1 MSKLKSL
8 EELERIR
15 KSAKDKLDI
24 RTTAESED
32 RIIIRIGMATCGI
45 ASGARETMQAIIDEL
60 AKQNITN
67 VSVTQTGCMGSCAM
81 EPVVEVI
88 SKDIP
93 SVIYGHVDAK
103 KEFERE
109 LKIHTGETTEDNKYT
124 LSLCCFLCLF
134 WLCCLLWLLIYN
146 SIIF

>member
-8 EELERIR
+8 EELEQIR
-15 KSAKDKLDI
+15 QAAKEKLDL
-24 RTTAESED
+24 RTTAEAED
-32 RIIIRIGMATCGI
+32 KIMIRVGMATCGI

-67 VSVTQTGCMGSCAM
+67 VSVTQTGCMGSCAK
-81 EPVVEVI
+81 EPIVEVI

-103 KEFERE
+103 RGRE
-109 LKIHTGETTEDNKYT
+109 IVTEHIKHGR
-124 LSLCCFLCLF
+124 
-134 WLCCLLWLLIYN
+134 LLQNAIISN
-146 SIIF
+146 SFDK

>member
-1 MSKLKSL
+1 MGKLKSI

-15 KSAKDKLDI
+15 QAAKDKMDL
-24 RTTAESED
+24 RTIAESED

-67 VSVTQTGCMGSCAM
+67 VSVTQTGCMGSCAK

-103 KEFERE
+103 RGRE
-109 LKIHTGETTEDNKYT
+109 IVMEHIKNGR
-124 LSLCCFLCLF
+124 
-134 WLCCLLWLLIYN
+134 LLQNAIISN
-146 SIIF
+146 SFDK

>member
-1 MSKLKSL
+1 MGKLKSI

-15 KSAKDKLDI
+15 QAAKDKMDL
-24 RTTAESED
+24 RTIAETED
-32 RIIIRIGMATCGI
+32 RIIIRVGMATCGI

-67 VSVTQTGCMGSCAM
+67 VSVTQTGCMGSCAK

-103 KEFERE
+103 RGRE
-109 LKIHTGETTEDNKYT
+109 IVTEHIKNGH
-124 LSLCCFLCLF
+124 
-134 WLCCLLWLLIYN
+134 LLQNAIISN
-146 SIIF
+146 SFDQ

>member
-1 MSKLKSL
+1 MGKLKSI

-15 KSAKDKLDI
+15 QAAKDKMDL
-24 RTTAESED
+24 RTIAETED
-32 RIIIRIGMATCGI
+32 RIIIRVGMATCGI
-45 ASGARETMQAIIDEL
+45 ASGARETMQAIMDEL

-67 VSVTQTGCMGSCAM
+67 VSVTQTGCMGSCAK

-103 KEFERE
+103 RGRE
-109 LKIHTGETTEDNKYT
+109 IVTEHIKNGR
-124 LSLCCFLCLF
+124 
-134 WLCCLLWLLIYN
+134 LLQNAIISN
-146 SIIF
+146 SFDK

>member
-15 KSAKDKLDI
+15 QVAKDNMDL

-60 AKQNITN
+60 GKQDISN
-67 VSVTQTGCMGSCAM
+67 VSVTQTGCLGYCAE
-81 EPVVEVI
+81 EPVVEVV
-88 SKDIP
+88 SKEIP
-93 SVIYGHVDAK
+93 SVIYGHVTAERGREIV
-103 KEFERE
+103 KEHILHGR
-109 LKIHTGETTEDNKYT
+109 
-124 LSLCCFLCLF
+124 
-134 WLCCLLWLLIYN
+134 LLQKA
-146 SIIF
+146 IISKSFDR

>member
-1 MSKLKSL
+1 MGKLKSI

-15 KSAKDKLDI
+15 QAAKDKMDL
-24 RTTAESED
+24 RTIAESED
-32 RIIIRIGMATCGI
+32 RIIIRVGMATCGI

-67 VSVTQTGCMGSCAM
+67 VSVTQTGCMGSCAK

-93 SVIYGHVDAK
+93 SVIYGHVDARRG
-103 KEFERE
+103 RE
-109 LKIHTGETTEDNKYT
+109 IVMEHIKNGR
-124 LSLCCFLCLF
+124 
-134 WLCCLLWLLIYN
+134 LLQN
-146 SIIF
+146 AIISNTFDK

>member
-8 EELERIR
+8 EELEKIR
-15 KSAKDKLDI
+15 QAAKDKLDI

-32 RIIIRIGMATCGI
+32 KIIIRVGMATCGI
-45 ASGARETMQAIIDEL
+45 ASGARETMQAIMDEL
-60 AKQNITN
+60 AAQNITN

-81 EPVVEVI
+81 EPVVEVV

-103 KEFERE
+103 RGREIVKEHIKNGR
-109 LKIHTGETTEDNKYT
+109 
-124 LSLCCFLCLF
+124 
-134 WLCCLLWLLIYN
+134 LLQN
-146 SIIF
+146 AIINR